1 MLFYGYW
8 LKGEHTTRL
17 ERRVL
22 PSNLEGCR
30 SQMMAPTPLR
40 VTCGIV
46 PTIANAIIEWDVFA
60 HETNYTVSFSP
71 INLQALSRNE
81 PRGRLSDGS
90 FIQVNLATAALTG
103 LMGMQSPLGRGSP
116 SRKGLPPAQDGHT
129 RLFQIPW
136 ASLAQGNRFLFSHA
150 AR

>member
-8 LKGEHTTRL
+8 LKGKHTTRS
-17 ERRVL
+17 ERQVL
-22 PSNLEGCR
+22 PSNLEGCK
-30 SQMMAPTPLR
+30 SQMMAPTTLR

-46 PTIANAIIEWDVFA
+46 PTIANAIIGWDLFA

-71 INLQALSRNE
+71 VNLQALSRNE
-81 PRGRLSDGS
+81 PQSRLSDGS
-90 FIQVNLATAALTG
+90 FVQVNLATAALTG
-103 LMGMQSPLGRGSP
+103 LTGMRSPLGRGNP
-116 SRKGLPPAQDGHT
+116 SRRGLPPAQDGHT

-136 ASLAQGNRFLFSHA
+136 ASLAQGNRFLFSRA